1 MTHTIERR
9 SIGIQ
14 PLKSLLVFESDEE
27 CPTNIMRV
35 LYINC
40 LHWFNRLY

>member
-9 SIGIQ
+9 SIGFQ

-27 CPTNIMRV
+27 SHANITKSIIHQLSLLV
-35 LYINC
+35 
-40 LHWFNRLY
+40 